1 MYSLF
6 VFIFQITSI
15 LLIPYVPYVSSAFF
29 LSALTESKEA
39 WGEAKSDRCHL
50 HFISLINS
58 ASQGSNQ
65 QIWVPST
72 SEQAPSAAVIPKAQW
87 YAGARHWRWCS
98 SKYECLCVSISPL
111 SYCVGLYILMYIC
124 AYGEH
129 SAVETRVFSQSTERC
144 KTIAICMCA
153 CAYVWDVFCTF
164 TLYYYMR

>member
-1 MYSLF
+1 M
-6 VFIFQITSI
+6 TSI
-15 LLIPYVPYVSSAFF
+15 LLVPSVPSASSAFF
-29 LSALTESKEA
+29 VSALTESKEA
-39 WGEAKSDRCHL
+39 RREAKSDRCHL

-65 QIWVPST
+65 QSWVPST

-129 SAVETRVFSQSTERC
+129 SAVETRVFSQSAERC
-144 KTIAICMCA
+144 RTMAICMLVRAHMCA
-153 CAYVWDVFCTF
+153 CAYGGDVFWAF